1 MEPPK
6 FIEKQLEG
14 RFEYHLPI
22 SYERFLAQ
30 TIFDNS
36 KFGLEDEIKAELFSF
51 IGKHNISSFIGW
63 DENSIL
69 YSLAL
74 KTLALNKKCLLVYF
88 NHESVI
94 SEVQPNSSKAKVEW
108 WNSIQFME
116 GDDLCQSFGLQTPEM
131 FLKAV
136 NYYNKD
142 LSNRYFYVCEVEYEN
157 INKYTSIYN
166 SDVTNWFFILC
177 DEQNIQP
184 IISILSQQDEKPNVD
199 ILLKLSSYIV
209 NIQIGGDE
217 SYLDYVLIQSKS
229 NISHLIQEIER
240 KQLKI
245 INEYQDL
252 LKECK
257 PFDDEWKVDFYKER
271 YLEIIKNYG

>member
-1 MEPPK
+1 MELPK
-6 FIEKQLEG
+6 FIEKQIEG

-22 SYERFLAQ
+22 SYNRFLAQ

-36 KFGLEDEIKAELFSF
+36 KFDLADEIKDKLFSF
-51 IGKHNISSFIGW
+51 IEKYNISSYVGW

-88 NHESVI
+88 DKDSVI
-94 SEVQPNSSKAKVEW
+94 SEIQPNTSKVKVEW
-108 WNSIQFME
+108 WNSIQFMD
-116 GDDLCQSFGLQTPEM
+116 GDELCQSFGFQTPEM

-142 LSNRYFYVCEVEYEN
+142 LSNRYFYVCEIEYER
-157 INKYTSIYN
+157 INKYTNIYN

-177 DEQNIQP
+177 EEQNIQS
-184 IISILSQQDEKPNVD
+184 IISTLSKKDEKPNVD
-199 ILLKLSSYIV
+199 KLLKLSSYTV

-217 SYLDYVLIQSKS
+217 GYLDYILIQSKI
-229 NISHLIQEIER
+229 NIDNLIQEIEI
-240 KQLKI
+240 KQLKFI
-245 INEYQDL
+245 SEYQEL

-257 PFDDEWKVDFYKER
+257 PFDDEWKVYFYKER
-271 YLEIIKNYG
+271 YLEIIKNYC